1 MVSLTVPT
9 GFQHQYEKTCPD
21 NEELNSLHWKF
32 LEKRSSGL
40 LQMVYIDLCPDNY
53 INASHW
59 EIFLHNP
66 SIQFSHTCKHIQ
78 FVSHKCLSN
87 PQITLT
93 LLSNTKGLHGWNFCV
108 GKKKYFSLVFA
119 MHRAHLAQQI
129 LTIAPINQMDLL
141 GRHSCSIWDEAKT
154 CFYYVYIKQILT
166 IAPINRMDVSW
177 HHCSIWDDAKNV

>member
-1 MVSLTVPT
+1 MKK
-9 GFQHQYEKTCPD
+9 KTCPA
-21 NEELNSLHWKF
+21 NEELLCIENFLKKELWFAANGFDKSL
-32 LEKRSSGL
+32 S
-40 LQMVYIDLCPDNY
+40 PDNY

-66 SIQFSHTCKHIQ
+66 SIQFSHSCKHIQ

-93 LLSNTKGLHGWNFCV
+93 LLSNTKGLHVWSFCV

-141 GRHSCSIWDEAKT
+141 GRYSCSIWDEAKT
-154 CFYYVYIKQILT
+154 CFLSCLYQTNLDNSANQSDGCFVTSL
-166 IAPINRMDVSW
+166 
-177 HHCSIWDDAKNV
+177 